1 MSSAFESRS
10 GYYAGGLLRQLF
22 CSHVT
27 LTKVRVRTCY
37 RRHPELVSGS
47 ALVTFFFSTFL
58 FVNKKYVALVVLFGL
73 LLLLP
78 FTVQTVADLRGEK
91 RFVSLDIFKDV
102 VYTPF
107 VRESNMTAGAAK
119 LDSVWRSAREAI
131 AGGAET
137 ADALEPVIGALS
149 DLEAVALTVNAYAQ
163 LDTAEAGYKLLKQ
176 ADTLLAILEDEPE
189 NFKSVDST
197 LKAVVGEFGQFSLW
211 RAFLDVKH
219 YGVWT
224 SRYLRAFEKKVEDEN
239 ALVLAVRPRYQL
251 AVWNIFS
258 DPGEKVVLGAAG
270 DCIGAGCGRDTAMA
284 SDRWLFYRQD
294 VEFLVQPSPLDV
306 RSAKLDNPIKA
317 IEKFRDQ
324 LKAKGVELLVVIT
337 PGKPS
342 IYPERLTGHAS
353 SAADH
358 ANSIGLQSHGKK
370 ILDSLAK
377 LGFNTVDLYTPLLA
391 AKSRDSVEGP
401 LYLNDDTHW
410 TPRGAELA
418 AAEIAA
424 AVNRLES
431 DGKINYEKIKIN
443 DLQFDW
449 PPLNYIASDTVA
461 DRMGDVGEM
470 SGLNKFGVFK
480 TQRVTGHVVMQ
491 QDINTRIDIAQSSAN
506 CLDSI
511 KRECPKDDDSCYMTK
526 LFQCDEKDVA
536 CVRTLTKS
544 CPKGSA
550 FDSCYHARLEPCELN
565 DSVYY
570 DTTRTPFKDDFRIAQ
585 ILILGDSFSRIYQT
599 DSPVNAGWIAHFAKN
614 MKRPVASIVSDGGA
628 STLVR
633 EKLARKAGVLKGKKL
648 LIWEFVERD
657 LRFGAEGWKDVNF

>member
-1 MSSAFESRS
+1 MFISVAERPQHDI
-10 GYYAGGLLRQLF
+10 GVGTCRLHF
-22 CSHVT
+22 CIFH
-27 LTKVRVRTCY
+27 L
-37 RRHPELVSGS
+37 
-47 ALVTFFFSTFL
+47 
-58 FVNKKYVALVVLFGL
+58 VNKKYIAIVVLFAL

-78 FTVQTVADLRGEK
+78 FTVQAVADLRGEK
-91 RFVSLDIFKDV
+91 RFVSFDIFKDV

-107 VRESNMTAGAAK
+107 VRESNLSAGAMR
-119 LDSVWRSAREAI
+119 LDSLWRGAREAI
-131 AGGAET
+131 AAGSEAGE
-137 ADALEPVIGALS
+137 ALEPVIGALS

-176 ADTLLAILEDEPE
+176 ADTLLATLEDEPE
-189 NFKSVDST
+189 NFKAADST

-211 RAFLDVKH
+211 RAFLAVKH

-224 SRYLRAFEKKVEDEN
+224 SRYLRAFENKVEDEN

-251 AVWNIFS
+251 AVWNIFN

-270 DCIGAGCGRDTAMA
+270 KCIGKSCGRETAEA

-324 LKAKGVELLVVIT
+324 LKAKGVELLVVVT

-342 IYPERLTGHAS
+342 IYPERLTGNAS
-353 SAADH
+353 TVMATE
-358 ANSIGLQSHGKK
+358 SHGKK

-391 AKSRDSVEGP
+391 AKKDDASLGP

-424 AVNRLES
+424 AVKRLES
-431 DGKINYEKIKIN
+431 DGKIKLEE
-443 DLQFDW
+443 LQKHADGSY
-449 PPLNYIASDTVA
+449 PLSFVTKDSLA
-461 DRMGDVGEM
+461 DRMGDIGEM
-470 SGLNKFGVFK
+470 SGLNKFNVFK
-480 TQRVTGHVVMQ
+480 VQQVTGHVVSQ
-491 QDINTRIDIAQSSAN
+491 QNIIERIDMAQSSAN
-506 CLDSI
+506 CLDSLT
-511 KRECPKDDDSCYMTK
+511 KDCPERDDSCYFAK
-526 LFQCDEKDVA
+526 SSPCDEDDAA
-536 CVRTLTKS
+536 CVRALTKS
-544 CPKGSA
+544 CPKGST
-550 FDSCYHARLEPCELN
+550 FDSCYYARMWPCEES
-565 DSVYY
+565 DSLYY
-570 DTTRTPFKDDFRIAQ
+570 DTTVTPFKDDFRKAK

-614 MKRPVASIVSDGGA
+614 MNRPVASIVSDGGA

-657 LRFGAEGWKDVNF
+657 LRFGAEGWKDVEF